1 MALNKRKRRSA
12 VKDRVNSKSYPQ
24 LTLEQGLDMV
34 IAGKKAEGVRERT
47 LRDYIKTWHYFTNW
61 LAESYPEV
69 SLMEEVTTEMVRNY
83 VSYLKYEAKK
93 YNGHKFID
101 CEKQSVGLAET
112 TINIR
117 LRVYRALFNYLERE
131 ELVEVNPMDKVK
143 LLRHDLDL
151 TNCFTDE
158 EVKEIFM
165 QPNQKDFVGFR
176 DFVAMNLLLDSGLR
190 IGELINLRISDIDFQ
205 TRFITL
211 GGERNKN
218 RKPRLVP
225 ISAYV
230 TKLLMQLITENQAH
244 FKLDRIFLSCF
255 GEPISENHFNKR
267 LKYYADKAGITG
279 KKVTAHVYRHTWA
292 KNMTLNGCDAFTL
305 QKMGGW
311 ADIRTMRRYIQM
323 DTDEMR
329 RSHDDFSP
337 INGIRQRRK

>member
-12 VKDRVNSKSYPQ
+12 VKERVNSKSYPQ

-47 LRDYIKTWHYFTNW
+47 LRDYIKTWHYFTDW
-61 LAESYPEV
+61 LAENYPEV
-69 SLMEEVTTEMVRNY
+69 SLMEEVSTEMVRNY
-83 VSYLKYEAKK
+83 VSYLKYDAKK

-101 CEKQSVGLAET
+101 CEKQGVGLAET

-158 EVKEIFM
+158 EVKEILM

-211 GGERNKN
+211 SGERNKIES
-218 RKPRLVP
+218 L
-225 ISAYV
+225 A
-230 TKLLMQLITENQAH
+230 
-244 FKLDRIFLSCF
+244 
-255 GEPISENHFNKR
+255 
-267 LKYYADKAGITG
+267 
-279 KKVTAHVYRHTWA
+279 
-292 KNMTLNGCDAFTL
+292 
-305 QKMGGW
+305 
-311 ADIRTMRRYIQM
+311 
-323 DTDEMR
+323 
-329 RSHDDFSP
+329 
-337 INGIRQRRK
+337 